1 VIPQKLCTKAKILAE
16 PGSEEGLV
24 SNKTWAQVEPLLP
37 EEKARVP
44 GPRPTCHVTAGAHTH
59 TRGTGARRNRR
70 ASLGLEW
77 RCFPYRRSIPSL
89 DAFLER
95 SRAGGPLSRV
105 SSCSS
110 SEECGRR
117 GMPVEGAAAAWIGS
131 EEMEQAPAT
140 LSSR

>member
-1 VIPQKLCTKAKILAE
+1 LKFGGPSDPTETLY
-16 PGSEEGLV
+16 
-24 SNKTWAQVEPLLP
+24 
-37 EEKARVP
+37 KARFLQSP
-44 GPRPTCHVTAGAHTH
+44 RQRRPWCLSKNGPRRRVPAHSPPVTSLRGH

-77 RCFPYRRSIPSL
+77 QFPYRRSIPSL
-89 DAFLER
+89 HAFLQR